1 MIKFKLRKNL
11 IYLLIFYLSYTIRN
25 IFITEFEYKYN
36 NSLSFT
42 KVYLMTLA
50 ETIAGA
56 SIFIYQNKSI
66 LKKKETKYLG
76 NDFINHK
83 GKIAIHGVLKKTFL
97 IFLAGFFDI
106 FEFIIKYYSVSFERK
121 KYSVSLEH
129 RISSIQTITSSL
141 ICTYALGFKLK
152 KHHKASLIII
162 SICLCLTLILDII
175 YNIKSISIGNLLF
188 THFKVCYFMTGFS
201 FANCI
206 EKYLADFNFM
216 NPFKILMCE
225 GAFELII
232 IIIFSIGKKPF
243 NELINIYNNETIMIH
258 EKILLIFV
266 ILGYFIL
273 SLVVNAYKI
282 YCNVKYSPMARSL
295 AHFFMNPITNI
306 YSFIQCKDFNGYIL
320 YFIISEIIC
329 LITDFF
335 GCVYNEYI
343 ILSCCGLEI
352 ETIDAIIDRA
362 ISKDNIPLNNPKDFD
377 DNNNDTI
384 NINDDNNIKSDN
396 INNDK
401 DDELRISVGSYIYS
415 I

>member
-1 MIKFKLRKNL
+1 
-11 IYLLIFYLSYTIRN
+11 
-25 IFITEFEYKYN
+25 
-36 NSLSFT
+36 
-42 KVYLMTLA
+42 
-50 ETIAGA
+50 
-56 SIFIYQNKSI
+56 
-66 LKKKETKYLG
+66 
-76 NDFINHK
+76 
-83 GKIAIHGVLKKTFL
+83 
-97 IFLAGFFDI
+97 
-106 FEFIIKYYSVSFERK
+106 
-121 KYSVSLEH
+121 
-129 RISSIQTITSSL
+129 
-141 ICTYALGFKLK
+141 
-152 KHHKASLIII
+152 
-162 SICLCLTLILDII
+162 
-175 YNIKSISIGNLLF
+175 
-188 THFKVCYFMTGFS
+188 MTGFS

-384 NINDDNNIKSDN
+384 NINGDNNIESDN